1 MKKNRSLSLLY
12 AAISLLGGAALYGI
26 SMNMFLSPGKVV
38 MGGATGIATTVNFL
52 FDRIPIGLT
61 IVAINVPLLL
71 LNMRSRGL
79 SSMARTI
86 VGITVSSVA
95 IDMMTFLPVTVEDP
109 LLCSVLG
116 GITMGCG
123 SGLMMNVGY
132 TTGGSDLAA
141 VMVAEKARRIS
152 TGKMILVIDAVIVI
166 GSAVILRNYEGV
178 IYSAIAVFTYSI
190 AVDSVMGGA
199 DRAKMVIVISDSYER
214 ISKAITDGMDRG
226 VTLLD
231 GAGGYTGDKKKV
243 LMCVVKRREEYA
255 LKKLVETVDPAA
267 FMILSDA
274 TEVLGDGFKKL
285 ENEGSASKRLDAEK
299 KDKKEKREKRKA
311 AKREK
316 RAERKAVG
324 RAAKLRKKEEKANK
338 KRRKGGL
345 K

>member
-1 MKKNRSLSLLY
+1 MKKNRFPSLLY

-71 LNMRSRGL
+71 LNMRSQGL

-141 VMVAEKARRIS
+141 VMVAKKARRIS

-166 GSAVILRNYEGV
+166 GSAAILRNYEGI

-214 ISKAITDGMDRG
+214 ISKAITEDMDRG

-231 GAGGYTGDKKKV
+231 
-243 LMCVVKRREEYA
+243 
-255 LKKLVETVDPAA
+255 
-267 FMILSDA
+267 
-274 TEVLGDGFKKL
+274 
-285 ENEGSASKRLDAEK
+285 
-299 KDKKEKREKRKA
+299 
-311 AKREK
+311 
-316 RAERKAVG
+316 
-324 RAAKLRKKEEKANK
+324 
-338 KRRKGGL
+338 
-345 K
+345 

>member
-1 MKKNRSLSLLY
+1 
-12 AAISLLGGAALYGI
+12 
-26 SMNMFLSPGKVV
+26 
-38 MGGATGIATTVNFL
+38 
-52 FDRIPIGLT
+52 
-61 IVAINVPLLL
+61 
-71 LNMRSRGL
+71 
-79 SSMARTI
+79 MARTI

-141 VMVAEKARRIS
+141 VMVAKKARRIS

-199 DRAKMVIVISDSYER
+199 DRAKMVIIISDSYER
-214 ISKAITDGMDRG
+214 IAKEITDDMDRG

-243 LMCVVKRREEYA
+243 LMCVVKRREEYV
-255 LKKLVETVDPAA
+255 LKRLVETVDPAA

-285 ENEGSASKRLDAEK
+285 ENEDSASKRLDAK
-299 KDKKEKREKRKA
+299 KKEKREKKEKRKTA
-311 AKREK
+311 KKAEKREK
-316 RAERKAVG
+316 KAERRAAK

-338 KRRKGGL
+338 
-345 K
+345 